1 MAKRK
6 TGQASLELA
15 ASLTVVFI
23 LLFGTL
29 QVFIWV
35 NKRLAQRQQ
44 DYEATR
50 IEADSNP
57 VAAQDKMNENDATKY
72 PKLDIFGQ

>member
-15 ASLTVVFI
+15 ASLVAVFI
-23 LLFGTL
+23 LLFGAL
-29 QVFIWV
+29 QVFLWV

-44 DYEATR
+44 DYEVKR
-50 IEADSNP
+50 VEAANSSSEVQVDES
-57 VAAQDKMNENDATKY
+57 KY